1 MESLIIETF
10 IGLTMGDKSFSRP
23 KDEEMASKSS
33 SDLQWPL
40 QEQDYFGS
48 RENMNLPDS
57 NNGSAAGNC

>member
-1 MESLIIETF
+1 
-10 IGLTMGDKSFSRP
+10 MGDKSFSRP

-33 SDLQWPL
+33 SDLQWHL